1 MTTTSNPKKNAL
13 CNTCT
18 LKLVSIAYRR
28 APWFRLFREPL
39 RAGMCFLSWVHR
51 VNPAEY
57 EVRTPAC
64 FGCIRFYKVTLKEKS
79 GLFRQMHN
87 LCNPLF
93 DALLE
98 QIVTEEEVKQAKSYA
113 RSATAGEVRP
123 EEAAQWMEGQ
133 RPGFSADVF
142 PVERETGGKTKER
155 KL

>member
-1 MTTTSNPKKNAL
+1 MTINENVKKNAF

-39 RAGMCFLSWVHR
+39 KLGMRFLSWIYR

-64 FGCIRFYKVTLKEKS
+64 FGCIRFYKVALKEKS
-79 GLFRQMHN
+79 VLFRRLHD
-87 LCNPLF
+87 LCHPLF

-98 QIVTEEEVKQAKSYA
+98 RIVTEEEIKQAKTYA
-113 RSATAGEVRP
+113 RAATEGEIIS
-123 EEAAQWMEGQ
+123 EDAEKWMEGQ
-133 RPGFSADVF
+133 RTGFIYI
-142 PVERETGGKTKER
+142 
-155 KL
+155 